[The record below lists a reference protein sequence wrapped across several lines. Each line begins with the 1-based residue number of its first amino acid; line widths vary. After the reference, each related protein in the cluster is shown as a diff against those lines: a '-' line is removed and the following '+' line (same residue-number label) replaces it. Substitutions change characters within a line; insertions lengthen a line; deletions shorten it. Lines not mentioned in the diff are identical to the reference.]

1 MGVIMT
7 IISRRVLS
15 PILGKSEIA
24 IERAKKYRDIMI
36 SNGVK
41 ARLGMFVGGALNGSL
56 QLTAVYSDMTSATKS
71 FTLLSQNKEMINLM
85 KERAKNPSGVL
96 IGPEIYRSVYGAPS
110 PSHNVLLI
118 REYEVDRKSLPQS
131 IDLLSEVEEISKT
144 EDTKLLALYPVI
156 ADKMNVLYVVYYYSS
171 IASMGEIIDK
181 IGMSEAFQNIVNR
194 ANEIG
199 TLKSANV
206 INNI

>member
-1 MGVIMT
+1 MT

-15 PILGKSEIA
+15 PISGKSEIA
-24 IERAKKYRDIMI
+24 I
-36 SNGVK
+36 
-41 ARLGMFVGGALNGSL
+41 
-56 QLTAVYSDMTSATKS
+56 
-71 FTLLSQNKEMINLM
+71 
-85 KERAKNPSGVL
+85 ERAKNPSGVL

-118 REYEVDRKSLPQS
+118 REYEVDRKSLPKS
-131 IDLLSEVEEISKT
+131 IDLLSEVEEISKM

-156 ADKMNVLYVVYYYSS
+156 ADKMNVLYVIYYYSS
-171 IASMGEIIDK
+171 ISSMGEIIDK
-181 IGMSEAFQNIVNR
+181 IGMSEGFQNIVNR

>member
-1 MGVIMT
+1 M
-7 IISRRVLS
+7 
-15 PILGKSEIA
+15 
-24 IERAKKYRDIMI
+24 
-36 SNGVK
+36 
-41 ARLGMFVGGALNGSL
+41 
-56 QLTAVYSDMTSATKS
+56 
-71 FTLLSQNKEMINLM
+71 
-85 KERAKNPSGVL
+85 
-96 IGPEIYRSVYGAPS
+96 
-110 PSHNVLLI
+110 
-118 REYEVDRKSLPQS
+118 
-131 IDLLSEVEEISKT
+131 LSEVEEISKT